1 MDKPDKICLCI
12 LGDAPGLRLSLLL
25 YVNSTVYHISGL
37 VQYIA
42 VQYITLYF
50 NIFVVN
56 RAPSLYEMS
65 CLICYDV
72 LYIFETLNIFIVPA

>member
-50 NIFVVN
+50 NIFVVSTAM
-56 RAPSLYEMS
+56 RCHALYVMMCYISLK
-65 CLICYDV
+65 L
-72 LYIFETLNIFIVPA
+72 

>member
-42 VQYITLYF
+42 VQYITLYLD
-50 NIFVVN
+50 IFAVGIIFH
-56 RAPSLYEMS
+56 LY
-65 CLICYDV
+65 L
-72 LYIFETLNIFIVPA
+72 

>member
-56 RAPSLYEMS
+56 RAPSLALS
-65 CLICYDV
+65 STC
-72 LYIFETLNIFIVPA
+72 IFETLNIFTVPA

>member
-56 RAPSLYEMS
+56 RTPSLRCHALYVMM
-65 CLICYDV
+65 CYIS
-72 LYIFETLNIFIVPA
+72 LKL